1 MKTEN
6 HRVLIIDD
14 ERPVLMTLEAL
25 LKRHGYHVDAAATA
39 SQGLKLLKSNSPSL
53 VLLDLQLPDAH
64 GLEMLDR
71 IKTELPEVQVIIL
84 TAHDSLHNAIE
95 SIKRGAYHFISKPYA
110 PEELLSLVE
119 KALEKQFLLREA
131 EKLRE
136 KTEQLEKRLEI
147 AEARPA
153 PIFKSKPMQEIE
165 ELIEAM
171 APSDANVLIA
181 GESGVG
187 KEVIAN
193 TIHARS
199 RRAGQPMVKLNCA
212 AFPQTMIE
220 GELFGYVKGAFTGAM
235 HDFPGM
241 IAAADGGTL
250 FLDEISDMPADLQTR
265 FLRVLQER
273 EYRPLGSTQTM
284 KATFRAIAATNRP
297 IPEALAENRLR
308 SDLYYRLNTF
318 QIEVPP
324 LRKRKEDI
332 PPLDRAIRET
342 IFSTTRQTGAGRF
355 TGCISEAARLFVAGK
370 CSRTAKRHRIRR
382 GAGAAGRDRRKRV
395 ARRNTVASG
404 VATNRTWRIAAQRRA
419 NSRRRGAER
428 HSPGACRMPRQQEKS
443 SRTARHSASHP
454 LQQAETLRDRV
465 VGCGEESTA
474 FQRVAPFI
482 DRDRCNAQ
490 WVFRAPRSRRGR
502 GIDDSNFFQNHSAMF
517 SIVGFSKP
525 SMSLRY
531 AWSRIFRSGFIAA
544 LIFA

>member
-25 LKRHGYHVDAAATA
+25 LKRHGYQVDTAPTAA
-39 SQGLKLLKSNSPSL
+39 QGLKVLKSTSPTL
-53 VLLDLQLPDAH
+53 VLLDLQLPDAD
-64 GLEMLDR
+64 GLETLDR
-71 IKTELPEVQVIIL
+71 IKTEVPQIQVIIL

-153 PIFKSKPMQEIE
+153 PVFKSKPMQEIE
-165 ELIEAM
+165 ELIGAM

-199 RRAGQPMVKLNCA
+199 RRAEQPMVKLNCA

-235 HDFPGM
+235 QDFPGM
-241 IAAADGGTL
+241 IGAANRGTL

-273 EYRPLGSTQTM
+273 EYRPLGSTRTM
-284 KATFRAIAATNRP
+284 KADFRVITATNRP
-297 IPEALAENRLR
+297 IAQALAENRLR
-308 SDLYYRLNTF
+308 SDLYYRINTF

-324 LRKRKEDI
+324 LRERKEDI
-332 PPLDRAIRET
+332 TPLIASFVKQFAQQLGKSEPEISPEAFQKLLDYSWPGNVRELQNAMEYAVVLA
-342 IFSTTRQTGAGRF
+342 RQ
-355 TGCISEAARLFVAGK
+355 
-370 CSRTAKRHRIRR
+370 
-382 GAGAAGRDRRKRV
+382 
-395 ARRNTVASG
+395 NTVG
-404 VATNRTWRIAAQRRA
+404 VK
-419 NSRRRGAER
+419 E
-428 HSPGACRMPRQQEKS
+428 
-443 SRTARHSASHP
+443 
-454 LQQAETLRDRV
+454 
-465 VGCGEESTA
+465 
-474 FQRVAPFI
+474 
-482 DRDRCNAQ
+482 
-490 WVFRAPRSRRGR
+490 
-502 GIDDSNFFQNHSAMF
+502 
-517 SIVGFSKP
+517 
-525 SMSLRY
+525 
-531 AWSRIFRSGFIAA
+531 
-544 LIFA
+544 

>member
-1 MKTEN
+1 MKTDN
-6 HRVLIIDD
+6 RHVLIIDD

-25 LKRHGYHVDAAATA
+25 LKRHGYQVDTAPTAA
-39 SQGLKLLKSNSPSL
+39 QGLKVLKSKSPTL
-53 VLLDLQLPDAH
+53 VLLDLRLPDAD

-71 IKTELPEVQVIIL
+71 IKNELPEVQVIIL

-95 SIKRGAYHFISKPYA
+95 SIKRGAFHFISKPYA

-131 EKLRE
+131 EELRE

-147 AEARPA
+147 AEARPT

-165 ELIEAM
+165 ELIHAM
-171 APSDANVLIA
+171 APSDANVLIV

-199 RRAGQPMVKLNCA
+199 RRAGQPVVKLNCA

-241 IAAADGGTL
+241 IAAANGGTL

-284 KATFRAIAATNRP
+284 KADFRAIASTNRP
-297 IPEALAENRLR
+297 VAQALSENRMR

-332 PPLDRAIRET
+332 QPLIAQFVKQFSQQLGKPEPDISPDAFQKLLDYAWPGNVRELQNAIEYAVVLA
-342 IFSTTRQTGAGRF
+342 RQGMIGVKELPGEIQLPSALQQ
-355 TGCISEAARLFVAGK
+355 SEIAAMPRSGVQTLDDVE
-370 CSRTAKRHRIRR
+370 RTAILQALAECR
-382 GAGAAGRDRRKRV
+382 GNKKKAAELLG
-395 ARRNTVASG
+395 
-404 VATNRTWRIAAQRRA
+404 IQR
-419 NSRRRGAER
+419 
-428 HSPGACRMPRQQEKS
+428 P
-443 SRTARHSASHP
+443 
-454 LQQAETLRDRV
+454 TLY
-465 VGCGEESTA
+465 
-474 FQRVAPFI
+474 
-482 DRDRCNAQ
+482 NK
-490 WVFRAPRSRRGR
+490 
-502 GIDDSNFFQNHSAMF
+502 M
-517 SIVGFSKP
+517 K
-525 SMSLRY
+525 RY
-531 AWSRIFRSGFIAA
+531 AIE
-544 LIFA
+544 L

>member
-1 MKTEN
+1 MKTDN
-6 HRVLIIDD
+6 RHVLIIDD

-25 LKRHGYHVDAAATA
+25 LKRHGYEVDTA
-39 SQGLKLLKSNSPSL
+39 PTAIQGLKALKSKPPTL
-53 VLLDLQLPDAH
+53 VLLDLRLPDAD

-71 IKTELPEVQVIIL
+71 IKTELPQVQVIIL

-119 KALEKQFLLREA
+119 KALETQFLLREA
-131 EKLRE
+131 EELRE
-136 KTEQLEKRLEI
+136 KTERLEKRLEI
-147 AEARPA
+147 AEARPT

-165 ELIEAM
+165 ELIDAM
-171 APSDANVLIA
+171 APSDANVLIV

-199 RRAGQPMVKLNCA
+199 RRAGQPVVKLNCA

-241 IAAADGGTL
+241 IAAANGGTL

-284 KATFRAIAATNRP
+284 KADFRAIASSNRP
-297 IPEALAENRLR
+297 IAQALAENRMR

-332 PPLDRAIRET
+332 PPLIAQFVKQFSQQLGKPEPDISPDAFQKLLDYSWPGNVRELQNAIEYAVVLA
-342 IFSTTRQTGAGRF
+342 RQGLIDVKELPAE
-355 TGCISEAARLFVAGK
+355 IQLP
-370 CSRTAKRHRIRR
+370 TALQQTELGTLPR
-382 GAGAAGRDRRKRV
+382 
-395 ARRNTVASG
+395 SG
-404 VATNRTWRIAAQRRA
+404 VQSLDDVERNAILQALAECRGNKKKAAELLGIQR
-419 NSRRRGAER
+419 
-428 HSPGACRMPRQQEKS
+428 P
-443 SRTARHSASHP
+443 
-454 LQQAETLRDRV
+454 TLY
-465 VGCGEESTA
+465 
-474 FQRVAPFI
+474 
-482 DRDRCNAQ
+482 NK
-490 WVFRAPRSRRGR
+490 
-502 GIDDSNFFQNHSAMF
+502 M
-517 SIVGFSKP
+517 K
-525 SMSLRY
+525 RY
-531 AWSRIFRSGFIAA
+531 AIE
-544 LIFA
+544 L

>member
-25 LKRHGYHVDAAATA
+25 LKRHGYQVETAPTAA
-39 SQGLKLLKSNSPSL
+39 QGLKVLKSKSPTL
-53 VLLDLQLPDAH
+53 VLLDLRLPDAD
-64 GLEMLDR
+64 GLEMLER
-71 IKTELPEVQVIIL
+71 IKSELPKVQVIIL

-119 KALEKQFLLREA
+119 KALETQFLLREA
-131 EKLRE
+131 KELRA

-147 AEARPA
+147 AEARPT

-171 APSDANVLIA
+171 APSDANVLIV

-193 TIHARS
+193 AIHGRS

-220 GELFGYVKGAFTGAM
+220 GELFGYLKGAFTGAM
-235 HDFPGM
+235 QDFPGM
-241 IAAADGGTL
+241 IGAANRGTL

-273 EYRPLGSTQTM
+273 EFRPLGSTQTL
-284 KATFRAIAATNRP
+284 KADFRAIASTNRP
-297 IPEALAENRLR
+297 IPQALAENRLR

-332 PPLDRAIRET
+332 PPLIAQFVRQFSQQLGKPEPDVSPDAFQKLLEYSWPGNVRELQNAIEYAVVLA
-342 IFSTTRQTGAGRF
+342 RQGMIGVKELPAE
-355 TGCISEAARLFVAGK
+355 IQLPAA
-370 CSRTAKRHRIRR
+370 
-382 GAGAAGRDRRKRV
+382 
-395 ARRNTVASG
+395 
-404 VATNRTWRIAAQRRA
+404 
-419 NSRRRGAER
+419 
-428 HSPGACRMPRQQEKS
+428 
-443 SRTARHSASHP
+443 
-454 LQQAETLRDRV
+454 LQQAEL
-465 VGCGEESTA
+465 SA
-474 FQRVAPFI
+474 L
-482 DRDRCNAQ
+482 
-490 WVFRAPRSRRGR
+490 PRSGVQSLDDLERTAILQALAECRGNKKKAAELL
-502 GIDDSNFFQNHSAMF
+502 GIQRPTLYNKM
-517 SIVGFSKP
+517 K
-525 SMSLRY
+525 RY
-531 AWSRIFRSGFIAA
+531 AIE
-544 LIFA
+544 L